1 MKEEGCWFVVVV
13 LFCVRCGLSLWL
25 RRATVEVLLPL
36 FFVVF
41 IFYYFNEL
49 FILFWVRCKKNKCFD
64 VGKNV
69 K

>member
-1 MKEEGCWFVVVV
+1 M
-13 LFCVRCGLSLWL
+13 
-25 RRATVEVLLPL
+25 EVLLPL

-49 FILFWVRCKKNKCFD
+49 FILFWVRCKKNRCFD